1 MQCQHSLKNWPI
13 SHYILRA
20 APGRHPPL
28 SSNFFRYH
36 TWKHKHTHNHMYR
49 DTWKHKHAHM
59 YKTQTRSYGQKHL
72 ETQTHSHAQKYMKH
86 KHTHI
91 YREKHMETQ
100 THSHSHVQKHKCPVN
115 TFRCSLHLF
124 CNNVS
129 IEILCLKCLVFRK
142 IFQFFVVT

>member
-28 SSNFFRYH
+28 SSNFVRYH

-59 YKTQTRSYGQKHL
+59 YKSHENTNTLIWTKHMKTQTRSYGQKHL
-72 ETQTHSHAQKYMKH
+72 ESQTHSHIQKE
-86 KHTHI
+86 THGNTNTFTLTCT
-91 YREKHMETQ
+91 ETQ
-100 THSHSHVQKHKCPVN
+100 MSSMYTHLGVRGICFAIMFQLKL
-115 TFRCSLHLF
+115 CSF
-124 CNNVS
+124 
-129 IEILCLKCLVFRK
+129 KF
-142 IFQFFVVT
+142 